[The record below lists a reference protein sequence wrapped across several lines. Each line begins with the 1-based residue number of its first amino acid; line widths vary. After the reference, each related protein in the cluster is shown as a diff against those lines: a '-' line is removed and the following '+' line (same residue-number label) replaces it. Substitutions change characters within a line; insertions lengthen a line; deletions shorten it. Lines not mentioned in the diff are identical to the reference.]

1 MNPKMNN
8 QQINQIV
15 TDFIAQHKPFYADSL
30 RDQYPADVWSRL
42 EGGSYGEVTVDD
54 EGWSQIEV
62 PSHCTNSGNPVIF
75 EYEAPTDGTWENKS

>member
-1 MNPKMNN
+1 MKN

-15 TDFIAQHKPFYADSL
+15 TDFIALHKPFYADSL

-62 PSHCTNSGNPVIF
+62 PSHCTKSGNPVIF